1 MLKHVEWLKIVP
13 GHWKW
18 TKTGVNF
25 SEKGNVVIFRRLAKL
40 SIIYFIVHNNSA
52 RGRGLRG
59 PT

>member
-18 TKTGVNF
+18 AKTGVNF
-25 SEKGNVVIFRRLAKL
+25 SEKGNVVIFRLAKL